1 MSARAATIL
10 QLLSSA
16 AAETGVRVLRAD
28 ALSHRANV
36 GGAGAPGEGPG
47 DAARWARWGLET
59 LRGRLVEISSAPGA
73 APLSLSLALVVQAQ
87 EQDEQPVWVAG
98 RRTIF
103 YPPDAAQVGV
113 DLGALPVIWATTRG
127 PGRPRRPRP
136 RREGAPDAQ
145 RAARAAS
152 LLLRSGAFGLVVVDL
167 PPGASLPQAT
177 LARLNKLAQHHDA
190 AAVLLTVKPDH
201 APSLGSMVSL
211 RVGSSTTPP
220 DASGHTRVRLKAL
233 KDKRRAPGWTYEE
246 VRRAPYG
253 LR

>member
-1 MSARAATIL
+1 
-10 QLLSSA
+10 
-16 AAETGVRVLRAD
+16 
-28 ALSHRANV
+28 
-36 GGAGAPGEGPG
+36 
-47 DAARWARWGLET
+47 
-59 LRGRLVEISSAPGA
+59 
-73 APLSLSLALVVQAQ
+73 
-87 EQDEQPVWVAG
+87 
-98 RRTIF
+98 
-103 YPPDAAQVGV
+103 
-113 DLGALPVIWATTRG
+113 
-127 PGRPRRPRP
+127 
-136 RREGAPDAQ
+136 
-145 RAARAAS
+145 
-152 LLLRSGAFGLVVVDL
+152 VVVDL